1 MTIRRRDLLKIG
13 TAAMAA
19 MALPRVL
26 KAGEAAA
33 ASTKK
38 CGNTDSPELDLRE
51 FLPAGFV
58 TDGSRDYSRQ
68 IQSCV
73 SAGKRIFIPAGI
85 WLCENINVRGY
96 RNIRGAGRANT
107 VLRTLPGS
115 SSFLMNCTDGETEE
129 WLPYASIT
137 DIAIDGNSS
146 GAALGGI
153 YAEYIMNWIF
163 ERITI
168 YNFYNPAAVG
178 LWLDHAYQIV
188 IRDCYVRMG
197 SKGTGKKGKACFKIS
212 ATTADPVHTSHI
224 TYDNCLAQYSGT
236 GFLFAAMGNRG
247 GNMTVRQC
255 AAGNHD
261 YGIRIQDF
269 YREVLVENT
278 LIENTSVNG
287 IRMTA
292 GTPHNIHNVT
302 LKEITFYENTTA
314 VFGNNVDGLGMDRLR
329 FVGDDNGGHTA
340 FHLRNIKKLEFG
352 TYNVEDKAYDAI
364 VAPGTIDPRISNLYL
379 NDSTPTVEVGGKRHT
394 FKTQSKSLT
403 RITAFDDGVVG
414 QEITVIFNDDNTTID
429 FTGTTLKGNG
439 GVDFTGAKGDVM
451 TGVFDGTN
459 WYFQVHDN
467 TP

>member
-1 MTIRRRDLLKIG
+1 
-13 TAAMAA
+13 MAI
-19 MALPRVL
+19 PGVL
-26 KAGEAAA
+26 KAGEAGA
-33 ASTKK
+33 TYIKN
-38 CGNTDSPELDLRE
+38 GNLDSPELDLRE
-51 FLPAGFV
+51 FLPSGFV
-58 TDGSRDYSRQ
+58 SDGSKDYSKE

-107 VLRTLPGS
+107 VLKTLPGA
-115 SSFLMNCTDGETEE
+115 SSFLMNCTDGETED
-129 WLPYASIT
+129 WPPYASIS
-137 DIAIDGNSS
+137 DIAIDGNGS
-146 GAALGGI
+146 GAAFGGI
-153 YAEYIMNWIF
+153 YAEYVMNWIF

-168 YNFYNPAAVG
+168 YNFNNPAALG
-178 LWLDHAYQIV
+178 LWLDHAYQVV

-197 SKGTGKKGKACFKIS
+197 SKGSGKKGTACFKLS

-236 GFLFAAMGNRG
+236 GFLFAPLGNRG
-247 GNMTVRQC
+247 GNMSMRQC

-261 YGIRIQDF
+261 YGIRIQDS
-269 YREVLVENT
+269 YREVLIENT

-292 GTPHNIHNVT
+292 GASHNIHNVT
-302 LKEITFYENTTA
+302 LKEITFFENTIA
-314 VFGNNVDGLGMDRLR
+314 VFGNNVEGLGMDRLR

-340 FHLRNIKKLEFG
+340 FHLNNIKKLELG

-364 VAPGTIDPRISNLYL
+364 VAPRTIDPRISNLYL

-394 FKTQSKSLT
+394 FKTQSKNPT

-429 FTGTTLKGNG
+429 FTRTNLKGNG
-439 GVDFTGAKGDVM
+439 GSDFTGAKGDVM